1 MLVFGPVPSRRLGSS
16 LGINNIPPK
25 HCSYSCLYCQVGPTS
40 VTEIKPHVFYKPAAI
55 FDAVER
61 HLVKLK
67 PENPK
72 IDYLTFVPDGE
83 PTLDACL
90 GKAIGLL
97 RRLKIKIAVIS
108 NASLIWQAQVRDML
122 MLADWV
128 SLKVDSVDE
137 AIWRRINQPDRR
149 LNLDDILSGMLAF
162 RREFKGTLA
171 SETMLLQGINT
182 DTDTD
187 AIERLGKFL
196 SELAPDQIYLA
207 IPTRPTADSSVR
219 AADAETVNR
228 IYQTLSQNL
237 TGIELL
243 TGYEGDGFGS
253 TGHFVDD
260 LLAISAVH
268 PLRKDAL
275 LKLMA
280 KTGADWRAVQT
291 LLDNG
296 MLREIEYQ
304 GHYFYLRRH

>member
-1 MLVFGPVPSRRLGSS
+1 MLVFGPVPSRRLGRS

-40 VTEIKPHVFYKPAAI
+40 ATEIKPHVFYKPEAI
-55 FDAVER
+55 FDAVEQ

-108 NASLIWQAQVRDML
+108 NASLIWQPQVRDML
-122 MLADWV
+122 KLADWV

-137 AIWRRINQPDRR
+137 DIWRRINQPHQN
-149 LNLDDILSGMLAF
+149 LSLDDIMSGMLTF
-162 RREFKGTLA
+162 KKEFGGTLA
-171 SETMLLQGINT
+171 TETMLLEGINT
-182 DTDTD
+182 ADD
-187 AIERLGKFL
+187 AIERLGNFL
-196 SELAPDQIYLA
+196 QDLAPDKIYLA
-207 IPTRPTADSSVR
+207 IPTRPTADSSVH

-228 IYQTLSQNL
+228 IYQTLSQSL

-243 TGYEGDGFGS
+243 TGYEGDGFAS
-253 TGHFVDD
+253 TGNFVED

-268 PLRKDAL
+268 PMRKDAL
-275 LKLMA
+275 LKLME
-280 KTGADWRAVQT
+280 KTGADWNAVQA

-296 MLREIEYQ
+296 TLREIEYQ
-304 GHYFYLRRH
+304 GHYFYLRIA